1 VHRTPPSNTK
11 ELTMKKITIVLGLTL
26 CIASVA
32 SAQGGG
38 RGPGPA
44 REAGKPF
51 CINPDDIEQVEIL
64 KGAAAVAAYGGTA
77 ANGVIIIRTRIP
89 STQVLSNP
97 CNPSVSGDDPFARY
111 LFPPELVMSNQQ
123 TIGLAD
129 RQRSTI
135 QDAMR
140 EAQARFVDLQF
151 KMSGEG
157 EKLQRLMQGTSI
169 DEARLLEQV
178 DRVLSLERDIK
189 HTQLTLMARI
199 KNQLTEQQQ
208 AQLRELRSVKS
219 PGGP

>member
-1 VHRTPPSNTK
+1 
-11 ELTMKKITIVLGLTL
+11 M
-26 CIASVA
+26 
-32 SAQGGG
+32 
-38 RGPGPA
+38 
-44 REAGKPF
+44 
-51 CINPDDIEQVEIL
+51 EIL

-97 CNPSVSGDDPFARY
+97 CTPSVSGDDPFARF

-129 RQRSTI
+129 RQRSAI

-140 EAQARFVDLQF
+140 EAQGKFVDLQF

-157 EKLQRLMQGTSI
+157 EKLQRLIKGTSI

-189 HTQLTLMARI
+189 HTQLALMARI

-208 AQLRELRSVKS
+208 TQLREMRQVKS
-219 PGGP
+219 PGGPSQQ

>member
-1 VHRTPPSNTK
+1 
-11 ELTMKKITIVLGLTL
+11 MKKLTVALGLTIS
-26 CIASVA
+26 IAS
-32 SAQGGG
+32 SALAQRGG

-97 CNPSVSGDDPFARY
+97 CNAAASGDDPFARY

-123 TIGLAD
+123 TIGLGD

-208 AQLRELRSVKS
+208 AQLRELSSVKS
-219 PGGP
+219 PGGPSQQ

>member
-1 VHRTPPSNTK
+1 
-11 ELTMKKITIVLGLTL
+11 MKKITLTLGLTL
-26 CIASVA
+26 CAASVA
-32 SAQGGG
+32 LAQSG

-97 CNPSVSGDDPFARY
+97 CNAVASGDDPFARF

-129 RQRSTI
+129 RQRSAI

-140 EAQARFVDLQF
+140 EAQGKFVDLQF

-157 EKLQRLMQGTSI
+157 ERLQRLLQGSSI
-169 DEARLLEQV
+169 DEARLIEQM

-208 AQLRELRSVKS
+208 TQLRELRQLKS
-219 PGGP
+219 PGGPSQQ

>member
-1 VHRTPPSNTK
+1 
-11 ELTMKKITIVLGLTL
+11 
-26 CIASVA
+26 
-32 SAQGGG
+32 
-38 RGPGPA
+38 
-44 REAGKPF
+44 
-51 CINPDDIEQVEIL
+51 
-64 KGAAAVAAYGGTA
+64 
-77 ANGVIIIRTRIP
+77 
-89 STQVLSNP
+89 
-97 CNPSVSGDDPFARY
+97 
-111 LFPPELVMSNQQ
+111 
-123 TIGLAD
+123 
-129 RQRSTI
+129 
-135 QDAMR
+135 MR

>member
-1 VHRTPPSNTK
+1 
-11 ELTMKKITIVLGLTL
+11 MKKITLALGLAL
-26 CIASVA
+26 CVT
-32 SAQGGG
+32 SAAQAQRGARGS
-38 RGPGPA
+38 GPGGDA
-44 REAGKPF
+44 AKPL
-51 CINPDDIEQVEIL
+51 CINPEDIEQIEIL
-64 KGAAAVAAYGGTA
+64 KGPAAVAAYGGTA
-77 ANGVIIIRTRIP
+77 ANGVILIRTKIP

-97 CNPSVSGDDPFARY
+97 CTASASSDDPFARY

-123 TIGLAD
+123 TVGLTD
-129 RQRSTI
+129 RQRSVI

-140 EAQARFVDLQF
+140 EAQAKFVDLQF

-178 DRVLSLERDIK
+178 DRVLTVERDIK

-208 AQLRELRSVKS
+208 TELRQLAKPASS
-219 PGGP
+219 GGPSQQ

>member
-1 VHRTPPSNTK
+1 
-11 ELTMKKITIVLGLTL
+11 MKKITHALGLTL
-26 CIASVA
+26 CVASVA
-32 SAQGGG
+32 LAQGG

-64 KGAAAVAAYGGTA
+64 KGAAAVATYGGTA
-77 ANGVIIIRTRIP
+77 ANGVIIIRTKIP

-97 CNPSVSGDDPFARY
+97 CNAAAMGDDPFARY

-123 TIGLAD
+123 TINLGD
-129 RQRSTI
+129 RQRSAI

-140 EAQARFVDLQF
+140 EGQGKFVDLQF

-157 EKLQRLMQGTSI
+157 EKLQRLLQGTSI
-169 DEARLLEQV
+169 DEGRLLEQV

-208 AQLRELRSVKS
+208 TQLRELRQLKS
-219 PGGP
+219 PGGPSQQ

>member
-1 VHRTPPSNTK
+1 
-11 ELTMKKITIVLGLTL
+11 MKKITFALGLTL
-26 CIASVA
+26 CITSIAL
-32 SAQGGG
+32 AQGGG

-97 CNPSVSGDDPFARY
+97 CNAVTSADDPFARY

-178 DRVLSLERDIK
+178 DRVLSIERDIK

-219 PGGP
+219 PGGPSQQ

>member
-1 VHRTPPSNTK
+1 
-11 ELTMKKITIVLGLTL
+11 MKKITLALGLTI
-26 CIASVA
+26 CVTSAA
-32 SAQGGG
+32 QAQGGG

-97 CNPSVSGDDPFARY
+97 CNAVASGDDPFARY

-208 AQLRELRSVKS
+208 MQLRELRSVKS
-219 PGGP
+219 PGGPSQQ

>member
-1 VHRTPPSNTK
+1 
-11 ELTMKKITIVLGLTL
+11 MKNITLALGLAL
-26 CIASVA
+26 CVTSVA
-32 SAQGGG
+32 AAQRGARGS
-38 RGPGPA
+38 GPGDA
-44 REAGKPF
+44 AKPL
-51 CINPDDIEQVEIL
+51 CINPEDIEQIEIL
-64 KGAAAVAAYGGTA
+64 KGPAAVAAYGGTA
-77 ANGVIIIRTRIP
+77 ANGVILIRTRIP

-97 CNPSVSGDDPFARY
+97 CNQAASADDPFARY

-123 TIGLAD
+123 TIGLTD

-140 EAQARFVDLQF
+140 EAQGKFVDLQF

-157 EKLQRLMQGTSI
+157 ERLQRLMQGTSI

-178 DRVLSLERDIK
+178 DRVLTVERDIK

-208 AQLRELRSVKS
+208 MELRQLAKAAS
-219 PGGP
+219 PGGPSQQ